1 MGKGKRAHTISIPS
15 IPSINLSAPKTSFDH
30 SFSVSPPSFF
40 QKNNDAKQSTSLT
53 TQTIAEIE
61 PQQVPKRWTPPRKPK
76 RYDDLEHKM
85 EAAPLYVLVLTYL
98 NYFVLILFGH
108 MRDILGKVF
117 KPQAYVHLKTVNGYA
132 PLVSDFDSFYNRRLY
147 MRIRDCW
154 NRPVTGVAGRTIK
167 LLNRVS
173 HDFNKTFHLTGTI
186 TETLNL
192 ASYNYLG
199 FADNK
204 GPCAD
209 AVEQATRQYGLV
221 SPSSR
226 AEAGSTHWLTEL
238 ERLTARYTGKEDAMV
253 VSMGFATNST
263 TIPALVDK
271 GCLVIS
277 DELNHASIVYGVRLS
292 GASVRVFKH
301 NNMDDLREL
310 LREVISQGQPRTH
323 RPWKKIMVIV
333 EGLYS
338 MEGTMVNL
346 PELVELKKEF
356 GFYLYVDEA
365 HSIGALGENGGG
377 ICDFYGIDPAH
388 VDIMMGTFTKSF
400 GAAGGYIAADK
411 PVIDHLRLRN
421 HAYAYAEPMSV
432 PVAMQVIT
440 TMRIICGEDG
450 TDTGRKKIKQ
460 LAENSL
466 YFATKLREM
475 GFIVYGDYGSPVIPL
490 LLFNPAKIPAFSR
503 ELLKRGIAICLGGYP
518 ATPIISSRARF
529 CISAAHTKEDLDDA
543 LAKISEVGDLLMLKL
558 VKGQK
563 NADI

>member
-15 IPSINLSAPKTSFDH
+15 INLSTPKSSSDH
-30 SFSVSPPSFF
+30 SFSVSPPSFL
-40 QKNNDAKQSTSLT
+40 QKNHHDGPRFLSQSASSLT
-53 TQTIAEIE
+53 TQQA
-61 PQQVPKRWTPPRKPK
+61 PPKRWTPPRKPRK
-76 RYDDLEHKM
+76 TYDDLEHKM
-85 EAAPLYVLVLTYL
+85 DDAPLYVLVLTYL

-108 MRDILGKVF
+108 LRDILGKLT
-117 KPQAYVHLKTVNGYA
+117 KPQAYAHLKTSNGYA
-132 PLVSDFDSFYNRRLY
+132 PLVSDFDSFYTRRLY

-154 NRPVTGVAGRTIK
+154 NRPVTGVAGRTINC
-167 LLNRVS
+167 LSRVS
-173 HDFNKTFHLTGTI
+173 KDFNRTFSLTGEK
-186 TETLNL
+186 TENLNL

-199 FADNK
+199 FSDNK

-209 AVEQATRQYGLV
+209 SVEKATVQYGLT
-221 SPSSR
+221 STSTRS
-226 AEAGSTHWLTEL
+226 EAGSTHLLTEL
-238 ERLTARYTGKEDAMV
+238 ERMVARFVGKEDAMV

-277 DELNHASIVYGVRLS
+277 DELNHASIVFGVRLS

-323 RPWKKIMVIV
+323 RPWKKILVIV

-338 MEGTMVNL
+338 MEGSMVNL
-346 PELVELKKEF
+346 PELVELRKEF

-377 ICDFYGIDPAH
+377 ICDFFGVDPAN

-411 PVIDHLRLRN
+411 AVIDHLRLKN
-421 HAYAYAEPMSV
+421 HAYVYAEPMSV
-432 PVAMQVIT
+432 LVAQQVMT

-450 TDTGRKKIKQ
+450 TDDGRKRIQ
-460 LAENSL
+460 RLAENAL
-466 YFATKLREM
+466 YFSSRLRQM
-475 GFIVYGDYGSPVIPL
+475 GFIIYGDHGSPVIPL
-490 LLFNPAKIPAFSR
+490 LLFNPAKMPAFSR
-503 ELLKRGIAICLGGYP
+503 GLMERGIAICLGGYP

-529 CISAAHTKEDLDDA
+529 CVSAAHTREDLDYA
-543 LAKISEVGDLLMLKL
+543 LEQISEVGDTLMLKL
-558 VKGQK
+558 VTPPQESEYAG
-563 NADI
+563 